1 MVISL
6 QGDPLNSPMIDGQ
19 SARLASERASSEGVD
34 QPAPLRQVG
43 PALGVQV
50 QFGGQTLSD
59 SNGISGRGSTRFP
72 LGLPSAVC
80 LLS

>member
-6 QGDPLNSPMIDGQ
+6 QGDPLNSTMMDGQ

-50 QFGGQTLSD
+50 QFGGQTFSD
-59 SNGISGRGSTRFP
+59 SNGNSGRGSAWFS
-72 LGLPSAVC
+72 LSLPPAVR